1 MEDSSCNKAA
11 PELLD
16 SCYVWIY
23 SMLGWNK
30 FLSAHCVCGCLCY
43 IPPGVTLYHETVCNY
58 VFTRPSPLSLFVS
71 FWFFVCVRAI
81 SPSSDP
87 GLSGDAGP
95 GARGVCQPPLPRRRH
110 PESQTPLVEE
120 RHGPAAQIL
129 QTALSHRWG
138 VFKCCRQR
146 MRSGRYCLPHLI
158 GAVLQT
164 NSAAVRQHCRDLFFF
179 FKPRQ
184 CRNNKSSKFKLV
196 LAPFFFFFLLL
207 LKNACRQYYFVV
219 LSVYLYSVRRWWNR
233 DCGHP
238 LLLSSFFC
246 TSDKINTRT
255 PLKWMKRER
264 GQIKWNILCVRRWQ
278 LLIQPAFFFKDTLS
292 ISEGRR
298 AEWGTTPSFYGL
310 VLIKGEFIGCVW
322 VITCGNSLLSTL
334 RHSNMGGSAR
344 FTDT

>member
-196 LAPFFFFFLLL
+196 LAPFFFLFSFVIEKRLPAVLFCCAFRLFVFRAKMMKPRLRSPSSAIFILLHLRQNKHTYSSQVNEKGERADKMKYTVCQAMAATYPTSFFLKTHSQYRREGEQNGERLL
-207 LKNACRQYYFVV
+207 LFMA
-219 LSVYLYSVRRWWNR
+219 
-233 DCGHP
+233 
-238 LLLSSFFC
+238 
-246 TSDKINTRT
+246 
-255 PLKWMKRER
+255 
-264 GQIKWNILCVRRWQ
+264 
-278 LLIQPAFFFKDTLS
+278 
-292 ISEGRR
+292 
-298 AEWGTTPSFYGL
+298 
-310 VLIKGEFIGCVW
+310 
-322 VITCGNSLLSTL
+322 
-334 RHSNMGGSAR
+334 
-344 FTDT
+344 

>member
-1 MEDSSCNKAA
+1 MRRRPASQPEKPHLTCSCKLLPHISFPPPPSLHIHLQSSPRRRRQALDTSNIYFMEDSSCNKAA

-179 FKPRQ
+179 K
-184 CRNNKSSKFKLV
+184 
-196 LAPFFFFFLLL
+196 
-207 LKNACRQYYFVV
+207 
-219 LSVYLYSVRRWWNR
+219 
-233 DCGHP
+233 
-238 LLLSSFFC
+238 
-246 TSDKINTRT
+246 T
-255 PLKWMKRER
+255 
-264 GQIKWNILCVRRWQ
+264 
-278 LLIQPAFFFKDTLS
+278 
-292 ISEGRR
+292 
-298 AEWGTTPSFYGL
+298 
-310 VLIKGEFIGCVW
+310 
-322 VITCGNSLLSTL
+322 
-334 RHSNMGGSAR
+334 
-344 FTDT
+344 